1 MLCEGHYDNL
11 THLTRVSKSVE
22 PEIEKTSW
30 NPEDIANQ
38 FIKINLADKAI
49 DVGKKGEVEAM
60 LGEGKQKTGYR

>member
-1 MLCEGHYDNL
+1 M
-11 THLTRVSKSVE
+11 SKSVE